1 MALNSGIQTY
11 QILTNDDEVCIPS
24 LSSILLAVTVS
35 QAGELVPFRQSGNV
49 HCINSHFAIS
59 PVAGATATVGNLIT
73 NLSSAILVFA
83 TATEFCNVDKIVQ
96 RSSLRHS
103 ILSLSRPKERKIH
116 NLINTASLGKGC
128 LNQRGEQNPKSRIAH
143 NFR

>member
-1 MALNSGIQTY
+1 MHSTTQSKWSTHEVGQIPTDDINEKKDANSKSGWLACPFTAKWKCALYKFTFCN
-11 QILTNDDEVCIPS
+11 LT
-24 LSSILLAVTVS
+24 L
-35 QAGELVPFRQSGNV
+35 
-49 HCINSHFAIS
+49 
-59 PVAGATATVGNLIT
+59 AGATATVGNLIT

-128 LNQRGEQNPKSRIAH
+128 LNQRGEQDPKSRIAH
-143 NFR
+143 NFW